1 MRGTTLQR
9 VRRPQVRPTRRGRRT
24 PGASTPTMHT
34 SVTVLRMRLL
44 PPRHEDNVTGEV
56 RLRYWASL
64 TRSMAQGEY
73 EPTRA
78 VRIPVP
84 KPGYTTRPAAL
95 LTLDDRVVLGPTP
108 ASPAVNPQS
117 SGVEPVG
124 TDGQPC

>member
-1 MRGTTLQR
+1 
-9 VRRPQVRPTRRGRRT
+9 
-24 PGASTPTMHT
+24 MHT

-124 TDGQPC
+124 TDGQPATVLTVDAEDTTHELWLADG